1 MNRISYWE
9 YDEEKRRGTILFI
22 LNLFLLQKYS
32 LPHLFRD
39 RGFLFLFYPYHYK
52 LINGLSFQL
61 SLQKI
66 LSLYTD
72 FVFSSYYITTQ
83 STKCLERKKEEEDLE
98 NVTLQDPRFG

>member
-9 YDEEKRRGTILFI
+9 YDYYKRLCNIIFIINIL
-22 LNLFLLQKYS
+22 LLKKYS

-72 FVFSSYYITTQ
+72 FVFSSSYLPTH
-83 STKCLERKKEEEDLE
+83 STKCRERKKEEEDLE